1 MNKSVWKLI
10 LKVIMA
16 VVTTIAGAVGI
27 TSCMG

>member
-16 VVTTIAGAVGI
+16 VVTTIAGAVGV